1 MNFKNESE
9 IDVDSLVEK
18 IFGDEPKEACSI
30 QLSLEEDI
38 SLSELSDLLT
48 YITIMGIKK
57 LFSVN
62 NSKIKLENMNDE
74 HINLVNKYVNS
85 YGFNMKLSILNKDE
99 FEIKFKNENEKRE
112 LSDYIY
118 TIKTNE
124 KKYNISF
131 EYFVK

>member
-1 MNFKNESE
+1 
-9 IDVDSLVEK
+9 
-18 IFGDEPKEACSI
+18 
-30 QLSLEEDI
+30 
-38 SLSELSDLLT
+38 
-48 YITIMGIKK
+48 MGIKK

-74 HINLVNKYVNS
+74 HINLVKKYVNS

-118 TIKTNE
+118 TIKTDE

-131 EYFVK
+131 EHFVKLT